1 MNKKILNEI
10 NRNRQLMGI
19 VEQTQGK
26 LIKKGKF
33 ADVNY
38 EMYEDVTKFHMGPF
52 SIDNKEDIEKVFLER
67 LDEIGIPEREC
78 SPIKVE
84 GKTVSCEIITDKVK
98 KLLGLDKS
106 ELDEQG
112 FIDAI
117 KKGID
122 KGKEM
127 TTKSD
132 DTNKPLKVEEY
143 EEGVIIRTFPEYT
156 TIELIKPGS
165 RQSIQ
170 RIADDIART
179 KKLGEYIKRQVF
191 ALDNGGEK
199 LIVHYKNN

>member
-52 SIDNKEDIEKVFLER
+52 SIDNKGDIEKVFLKR

-98 KLLGLDKS
+98 KLLGLNS
-106 ELDEQG
+106 PELNEQG

-127 TTKSD
+127 TNKSD

-143 EEGVIIRTFPEYT
+143 EESIISTFTDYT
-156 TIELIKPGS
+156 TIELTRPAS
-165 RQSIQ
+165 RQAIQ
-170 RIADDIART
+170 KIADDIARR

-191 ALDNGGEK
+191 AFR
-199 LIVHYKNN
+199 